1 MSAHTDAPVRV
12 TMLLEN
18 NPYPRDVRVRAE
30 AESLVSAGYAVEVIA
45 PRAHGQRRRE
55 VVNGVAV
62 RRFRCI
68 DGSGRGASGFLLEF
82 IIAAAALH
90 LAAARALVRGSDVL
104 HLHNPPD
111 VLFAAG
117 ALFRL
122 ARRTVIFDHHDLA
135 PETIEVKFG
144 ARWLGRAARLCE
156 RLTYAVATH
165 VIVTNESYAA
175 IAHAR
180 GRKPTESVTVVRNG
194 PPASWLRRERREV
207 RPGALDP
214 VRLAYVGALSDQDG
228 GDTLAPLLDGLRRR
242 DPPVN
247 ATLTVI
253 GDGDARRS
261 LVSSLEHHSVADR
274 VTFTGWVAAERIPE
288 LLDDADVCIDPAP
301 PTDVN
306 TRSTMVKL
314 AEYLALGKP
323 VVAYDLIEARRTAGS
338 AALLVAAG
346 DLEALIDALALV
358 ARDEAV
364 RARLAAAA
372 ADRARSL
379 TWASSER
386 ALLAAY
392 RHARGRAG

>member
-1 MSAHTDAPVRV
+1 LSARPGAPVRV

-45 PRAHGQRRRE
+45 PRAPGQPRRE
-55 VVNGVAV
+55 MVNGVAV

-68 DGSGRGASGFLLEF
+68 DGSRRGASGFLLEF
-82 IIAAAALH
+82 VIASIVLHVAAL
-90 LAAARALVRGSDVL
+90 RALARGSDVL

-122 ARRTVIFDHHDLA
+122 AGRTVIFDHHDLA

-144 ARWLGRAARLCE
+144 AGPFARLARLFE
-156 RLTYAVATH
+156 RLTFAVATH
-165 VIVTNESYAA
+165 VVATNESYAELA
-175 IAHAR
+175 RSR
-180 GRKPTESVTVVRNG
+180 GRKQASAVTVVRNG
-194 PPASWLRRERREV
+194 PPEAWLARERRPP
-207 RPGALDP
+207 RAGLLDP
-214 VRLAYVGALSDQDG
+214 LRIAYVGALSDQDG
-228 GDTLAPLLDGLRRR
+228 VDALAPMLDGLRRHA
-242 DPPVN
+242 PPVQ

-253 GDGDARRS
+253 GEGDARP
-261 LVSSLEHHSVADR
+261 SLEAALEQHGLTDR
-274 VTFTGWVAAERIPE
+274 VTFTGWVAAEQIPE
-288 LLDDADVCIDPAP
+288 LLEEADVCVDPAP

-323 VVAYDLIEARRTAGS
+323 VVAFDLIEARRTAGS

-346 DLEALIDALALV
+346 NLDALIDALALL
-358 ARDEAV
+358 ARDEGLRRRYADAASE
-364 RARLAAAA
+364 RAQA
-372 ADRARSL
+372 L
-379 TWASSER
+379 TWVSSER

-392 RHARGRAG
+392 RDALGRPD

>member
-30 AESLVSAGYAVEVIA
+30 AESLVSAGYEVEVIA
-45 PRAHGQRRRE
+45 PRARGQRRRE
-55 VVNGVAV
+55 VVNGVAI

-68 DGSGRGASGFLLEF
+68 DGSGRGARGFLLEF

-90 LAAARALVRGSDVL
+90 LAAVRALVHGSDVL

-111 VLFAAG
+111 MLFGAG

-122 ARRTVIFDHHDLA
+122 AGRTVIFDHHDLA

-144 ARWLGRAARLCE
+144 GRWLGRAARLCE
-156 RLTYAVATH
+156 RLTYAVANH
-165 VIVTNESYAA
+165 VIVTNESYAQVA
-175 IAHAR
+175 YSR
-180 GRKPTESVTVVRNG
+180 GRKPAESVTIVRNG
-194 PPASWLRRERREV
+194 PPESWLRRERRQV

-214 VRLAYVGALSDQDG
+214 VRIAYVGALSDQDG
-228 GDTLAPLLDGLRRR
+228 GDALAPLLDGLRRR
-242 DPPVN
+242 EPPVN

-253 GDGDARRS
+253 GDGDARSS
-261 LVSSLEHHSVADR
+261 LVSSLEQYGVADR
-274 VTFTGWVAAERIPE
+274 VTFTGWVAAERIPD

-323 VVAYDLIEARRTAGS
+323 VAAYDLVEARRTAGS
-338 AALLVAAG
+338 AALLVPAG
-346 DLEALIDALALV
+346 DMSALIDALALL
-358 ARDEAV
+358 ARDATV
-364 RARLAAAA
+364 RSRLAAAA
-372 ADRARSL
+372 TDRAQAL
-379 TWASSER
+379 TWVSSER

-392 RHARGRAG
+392 RHARGATE